1 MTTSTKTLT
10 LKSSFGTY
18 PHTGALKDGSVKVR
32 GVNLDLL
39 EITPITTVFRRMCR
53 NHEFDIAEL
62 AITTYLAAKAYDL
75 PFTAIPVFPV
85 REYWHGQ
92 IYINTDIVKSAKDM
106 EGKKVGVRAYTVTGG
121 VWARGILA
129 EEFGVDLDKI
139 TWVLADEEHV
149 AEFHKDYPK
158 NVVHQQGA
166 NIAEMLASGELAAAI
181 APGPVNAPNVKQLVP
196 DAKTVESESHRTKG
210 FYPIN
215 HTIVVKNDILAAEP
229 WVAVELFNAF
239 STAKKQYLT
248 AIKASASPTDAEKVV
263 LQKAQFNGGDSHP
276 YGVAAN
282 RKMIDAILRMGH
294 NQHILPRAFTAED
307 IFPKNTLDLS

>member
-32 GVNLDLL
+32 GANLDLI

-53 NHEFDIAEL
+53 NHEFDVAEL

-75 PFTAIPVFPV
+75 PFTALPVFPV
-85 REYWHGQ
+85 RQYWHGQ
-92 IYINTDIVKSAKDM
+92 IYLNTNLARTAKDL

-129 EEFGVDLDKI
+129 EQYGVDLDKV

-158 NVVHQQGA
+158 NVVYQQGA
-166 NIAEMLASGELAAAI
+166 NIAEMVASGELAGAI
-181 APGPVNAPNVKQLVP
+181 APGPVNAGHVKLLVP
-196 DAKTVESESHRTKG
+196 DAATLEVEQHRTQG

-215 HTIVVKNDILAAEP
+215 HTIVVKNDILKAEP
-229 WVAVELFNAF
+229 WIAVELFNAF
-239 STAKKQYLT
+239 TTAKQVYLDKVKANPNPSDDEK
-248 AIKASASPTDAEKVV
+248 AI
-263 LQKAQFNGGDSHP
+263 LQKAAFNGGDPLP

-282 RKMIDAILRMGH
+282 KKMIDTILRLGH
-294 NQHILPRAFTAED
+294 AQHILPRVFSAED
-307 IFPKNTLDLS
+307 IFPANTLNLG

>member
-62 AITTYLAAKAYDL
+62 AITTYLTAKAYDL

-92 IYINTDIVKSAKDM
+92 LYINTDVAKSAKDL

-129 EEFGVDLDKI
+129 DEYGVNLDNI

-158 NVVHQQGA
+158 NVIHQQGA
-166 NIAEMLASGELAAAI
+166 NIAEMLASGELAGAI
-181 APGPVNAPNVKQLVP
+181 APGPVNAPNVKQLVT
-196 DAKTVESESHRTKG
+196 DANNVQVEKHRTQG

-215 HTIVVKNDILAAEP
+215 HTIVVKNDILASEP

-239 STAKKQYLT
+239 SVAKNQYL
-248 AIKASASPTDAEKVV
+248 ARLKASASPTDAEKAT

-282 RKMIDAILRMGH
+282 RKMIDAILRLGH
-294 NQHILPRAFTAED
+294 NQHILPRALTAEE
-307 IFPKNTLDLS
+307 IFAKNTLSLV